1 MEQPGTKSNEISF
14 VETAGDITTVKAK
27 GVSIEFHADGSILV
41 YTDGPVKVCPVSHF
55 DAKPAPIAELKIG
68 GRLAGGT
75 MHGEETIE
83 PGMNAEYIEPCMPK
97 PNRAAHASLR
107 NMR

>member
-14 VETAGDITTVKAK
+14 VETAGDITVKEGA
-27 GVSIEFHADGSILV
+27 SIEFHADGSILV
-41 YTDGPVKVCPVSHF
+41 YTDGPVKVCPVSND
-55 DAKPAPIAELKIG
+55 DAKPAPTAELKIG

-75 MHGEETIE
+75 MQGEETIE
-83 PGMNAEYIEPCMPK
+83 PGMGEEYIEPCMPK
-97 PNRAAHASLR
+97 ANRAAHASLR